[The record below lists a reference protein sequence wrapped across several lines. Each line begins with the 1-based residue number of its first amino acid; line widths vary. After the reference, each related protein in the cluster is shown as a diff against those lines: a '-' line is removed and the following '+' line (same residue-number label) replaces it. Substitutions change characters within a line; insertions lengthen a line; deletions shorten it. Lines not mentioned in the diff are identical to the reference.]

1 MTEEAEKYRI
11 TADEMS
17 NAFRNALLYNNLIN
31 DNDTSI
37 IFYDLAFLSDR
48 IDNIKKLFPSNTL
61 HAIAVKANPLIKILS
76 LIKKTDVG
84 LEVASLPEL
93 YLAEKV
99 GFSPD
104 KIVFDSP
111 SKTKMEL
118 ETALKLGVNI
128 NADSFDELDRIGEIL
143 KRLNST
149 SRIGVRVNPQV
160 GKGSIISTSVA
171 DSISKFGIPINE
183 NVGKLKEYYLKY
195 SWLNGI
201 HVHIG
206 SQGCPVSLII
216 EGINKVMDIVEDINE
231 TLIKYSLN
239 HRIDVFDIG
248 GGLAVSYDENIKP
261 ISMNEYKN
269 LLQNRFPNLFTSKYK
284 MITEFG
290 RYFHANT
297 GWAVSKVEYV
307 KRELNYNIIM
317 THLGADLF
325 LRKCYN
331 PNDWHHQITVLDRNG
346 NLKTGIDKN
355 KYIVAGPLCFAGDVI
370 AKDLELPVVEE
381 GDYILIHDIGAY
393 TLSMW
398 SRYNSRQMPKVIG
411 YWSTIES
418 FEVLKDRE
426 RKEDLFEFWQ

>member
-1 MTEEAEKYRI
+1 MTEKPEKYRL
-11 TADEMS
+11 TAVEMS
-17 NAFRNALLYNNLIN
+17 NTFRQALLRDNLIN
-31 DNDTSI
+31 DHDTSI
-37 IFYDLAFLSDR
+37 IFYDLEFLSDR
-48 IDNIKKLFPSNTL
+48 IDNIKSQFPSTTL

-76 LIKKTDVG
+76 LIKKAEVG

-93 YLAEKV
+93 FLAEKV

-111 SKTKMEL
+111 AKTRMEL
-118 ETALKLGVNI
+118 ETALKLGVYI

-143 KRLNST
+143 QGLNSK
-149 SRIGVRVNPQV
+149 SKIGVRVNPQV

-171 DSISKFGIPINE
+171 DSISKFGIPMNE
-183 NVGKLKEYYLKY
+183 NREKLKEYYLKY

-216 EGINKVMDIVEDINE
+216 EGIGKVMKLVEDINE
-231 TLIKYSLN
+231 SLTKQSLN
-239 HRIDVFDIG
+239 RRIDVFDMG
-248 GGLAVSYDENIKP
+248 GGLAVSYHENIKP

-269 LLQNRFPNLFTSKYK
+269 LLQRKFPNLFTSKYK
-284 MITEFG
+284 LITEFG
-290 RYFHANT
+290 RYIHANS

-307 KRELNYNIIM
+307 KREPNYNILM

-325 LRKCYN
+325 LRKSYN
-331 PNDWHHQITVLDRNG
+331 PNDWHHQITVLDRFG

-355 KYIVAGPLCFAGDVI
+355 KYMVAGPLCFAGDVI
-370 AKDLELPVVEE
+370 AKDIELPVVEE
-381 GDYILIHDIGAY
+381 GDYILIHDAGAY

-398 SRYNSRQMPKVIG
+398 SRYNSRQIPKVIG
-411 YWSTIES
+411 YRNTNDS
-418 FEVLKDRE
+418 FEVLKNRE
-426 RKEDLFEFWQ
+426 SKEDLFEFWQ

>member
-1 MTEEAEKYRI
+1 MTEKAEKYRI

-17 NAFRNALLYNNLIN
+17 NTFRYALLYDNLIN

-37 IFYDLAFLSDR
+37 IFYDLAFISDR

-76 LIKKTDVG
+76 LIRKADVG

-118 ETALKLGVNI
+118 ETALKLGVYI
-128 NADSFDELDRIGEIL
+128 NADSFEELDRIGEIL
-143 KRLNST
+143 KRLNSK
-149 SRIGVRVNPQV
+149 SKIGVRVNPQV
-160 GKGSIISTSVA
+160 GRGSIISTSVA

-183 NVGKLKEYYLKY
+183 NIGKLKEYYLKY
-195 SWLNGI
+195 SWLNGM

-216 EGINKVMDIVEDINE
+216 EGINKVMELVEDINE
-231 TLIKYSLN
+231 TLTKYSLN
-239 HRIDVFDIG
+239 RRIDVFDIG
-248 GGLAVSYDENIKP
+248 GGLAVSYDEKIKP
-261 ISMNEYKN
+261 ILMNEYKK
-269 LLQNRFPNLFTSKYK
+269 LLQNKFPNLFTSQYK

-307 KRELNYNIIM
+307 KREINYSIIM

-331 PNDWHHQITVLDRNG
+331 PNDWHHQITVLDRYG
-346 NLKTGIDKN
+346 NIKTGIDKN

-381 GDYILIHDIGAY
+381 GDYILIHDVGAY

-398 SRYNSRQMPKVIG
+398 SRYNSRQIPKVIG
-411 YWSTIES
+411 YWNTNES

-426 RKEDLFEFWQ
+426 RKEDLFEFWK

>member
-1 MTEEAEKYRI
+1 MTEKAEKYRI
-11 TADEMS
+11 TTDEMS
-17 NAFRNALLYNNLIN
+17 NAFRHALLYNNLIN

-76 LIKKTDVG
+76 LIRKTDVG

-93 YLAEKV
+93 YLAERV

-118 ETALKLGVNI
+118 ETALKLGVYI
-128 NADSFDELDRIGEIL
+128 NADSFDELDRIGVIL
-143 KRLNST
+143 KRLNSK
-149 SRIGVRVNPQV
+149 SKIGVRVNPQV
-160 GKGSIISTSVA
+160 GKGSIVSTSVA

-183 NVGKLKEYYLKY
+183 NIGKLKEYYLKY

-269 LLQNRFPNLFTSKYK
+269 LLQNKFPNLFTSQYK

-398 SRYNSRQMPKVIG
+398 SRYNSRQIPKVIG
-411 YWSTIES
+411 YWSTNES